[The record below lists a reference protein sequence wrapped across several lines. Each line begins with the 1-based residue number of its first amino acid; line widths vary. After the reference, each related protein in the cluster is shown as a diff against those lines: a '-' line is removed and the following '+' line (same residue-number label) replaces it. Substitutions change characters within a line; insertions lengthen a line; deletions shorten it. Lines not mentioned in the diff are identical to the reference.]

1 MSLTKEERQELIDV
15 LDRTGQH
22 RKEGVAQ
29 KVIPEKMYAYTGLV
43 DREEKT
49 ITVDECSVPF
59 RIVITKAKD
68 RTEGCPLLF
77 NMHGGGFIF
86 KQDGDD
92 DLFCARL
99 AAELHAIVIDIDYA
113 SSLDDPYPAAF
124 DQCYGTIK
132 KYINEAKE
140 LGADPK
146 KTATIGHSAGGCLV
160 MSVALRANE
169 TRDFKLG
176 MQVMDYAANDN
187 YFPLVTPGNERSRA
201 FSLLYTDGDEEL
213 LKDPHVS
220 AVYATDEMLRDMPR
234 TLIIN
239 AAKCP
244 FCEMN
249 EELGMRM
256 ERVGNEVTMKRF
268 VNSRHGF
275 TVRLVDEWDEAQE
288 LIIRQLRTL

>member
-29 KVIPEKMYAYTGLV
+29 KVIPEKMLAYAELV

-49 ITVDECSVPF
+49 ITVDECPVPF
-59 RIVITKAKD
+59 RIVITRAKD
-68 RTEGCPLLF
+68 RAERCPLLF

-99 AAELHAIVIDIDYA
+99 AAELHAIVVDIDYA

-132 KYINEAKE
+132 KYISEAEE
-140 LGADPK
+140 LGADPAR
-146 KTATIGHSAGGCLV
+146 TATLGHSAGGCLV
-160 MSVALRANE
+160 MSIALRANE
-169 TRDFKLG
+169 TGDFRLG

-201 FSLLYTDGDEEL
+201 FSLLYADGDEEL

-220 AVYATDEMLRDMPR
+220 AVYATDEMLKDMPR
-234 TLIIN
+234 TVIVN

-256 ERVGNEVTMKRF
+256 EKAGNEVTMKRF

-275 TVRLVDEWDEAQE
+275 TIRLVDEWDEAQDF
-288 LIIRQLRTL
+288 IIRQLRAL

>member
-1 MSLTKEERQELIDV
+1 
-15 LDRTGQH
+15 
-22 RKEGVAQ
+22 
-29 KVIPEKMYAYTGLV
+29 
-43 DREEKT
+43 
-49 ITVDECSVPF
+49 
-59 RIVITKAKD
+59 
-68 RTEGCPLLF
+68 
-77 NMHGGGFIF
+77 
-86 KQDGDD
+86 
-92 DLFCARL
+92 
-99 AAELHAIVIDIDYA
+99 
-113 SSLDDPYPAAF
+113 
-124 DQCYGTIK
+124 
-132 KYINEAKE
+132 
-140 LGADPK
+140 
-146 KTATIGHSAGGCLV
+146 

-288 LIIRQLRTL
+288 LIIRQLRAL